1 MAMTASEMRDANRT
15 LNRARGGA
23 AGRGVAAGIGA
34 SGGRSRRHLAMKATS
49 PTPAQE
55 WSRRRM
61 EPVEGMD
68 NGASG
73 QNDAINSFLA
83 NILAGLGGNRPG
95 FAAPDQDA
103 EAEKDQLINWR
114 RGKMNRPFAVGSAER
129 AEAYTKPD
137 EESGRGGRAMRIGS
151 SGRAETERQPAAG
164 AGGDTQPDQQEF
176 AQQLATLIA
185 SMYRQQLGATQA
197 ITGQAPFRQFG
208 QRG

>member
-1 MAMTASEMRDANRT
+1 MGYMDGQQITASQMRDANRT
-15 LNRARGGA
+15 LNRASRSRNSSSG
-23 AGRGVAAGIGA
+23 
-34 SGGRSRRHLAMKATS
+34 GGRSRRHLAMKATS

-164 AGGDTQPDQQEF
+164 AGGEAQPDLQELMKWIVAWSSRPPQQIPS
-176 AQQLATLIA
+176 LPP
-185 SMYRQQLGATQA
+185 GATFQ
-197 ITGQAPFRQFG
+197 QFG